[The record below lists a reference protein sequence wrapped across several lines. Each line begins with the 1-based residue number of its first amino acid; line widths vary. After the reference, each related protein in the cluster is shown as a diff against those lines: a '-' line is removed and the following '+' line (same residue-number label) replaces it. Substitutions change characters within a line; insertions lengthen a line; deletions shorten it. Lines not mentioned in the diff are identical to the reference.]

1 MAPGLSRHKIKAN
14 LENLQD
20 SLEWWSIAERKY
32 EVREQS
38 QTLSCLILGQLCL
51 WCEMLTIVKRILT
64 SFKMGVILGET
75 NLNTQIMNIKRNI
88 TFKLEKRKNK
98 GVDIVENVPIRM
110 RVTYTGSRIDFS
122 TGYRVDVA
130 KWDDTVQRVKS
141 KTTNKLHQTASEIN
155 DYLDEMRTELQK
167 IFKEYEVKECIPSPD
182 ELRVTFSERMKGES
196 YKEKNVEVALEE
208 TPTISLWERFD
219 EFVNINGHNK

>member
-1 MAPGLSRHKIKAN
+1 
-14 LENLQD
+14 
-20 SLEWWSIAERKY
+20 
-32 EVREQS
+32 
-38 QTLSCLILGQLCL
+38 
-51 WCEMLTIVKRILT
+51 
-64 SFKMGVILGET
+64 
-75 NLNTQIMNIKRNI
+75 MNIKRNI

-167 IFKEYEVKECIPSPD
+167 IFKEYEVKECIP
-182 ELRVTFSERMKGES
+182 
-196 YKEKNVEVALEE
+196 
-208 TPTISLWERFD
+208 
-219 EFVNINGHNK
+219 